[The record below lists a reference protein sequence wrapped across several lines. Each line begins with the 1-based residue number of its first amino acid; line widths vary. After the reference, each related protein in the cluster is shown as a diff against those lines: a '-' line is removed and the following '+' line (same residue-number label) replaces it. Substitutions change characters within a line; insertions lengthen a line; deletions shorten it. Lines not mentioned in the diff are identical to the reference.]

1 MPGIPCR
8 TYIGGQLVSAA
19 CEAHTDAQQPTCSWP
34 AAHPAAVQGVVEA
47 RDVDQPHCQADAG
60 DDLARSSRPPH
71 QGPEADCSRR
81 HGKHKTLCRRDES
94 CRRKAGTAKL
104 IQDNRRAW
112 GSACAWATPGHCQG
126 HAPWTGTG
134 QSPPASASAA
144 SAPPP
149 SRPSRPCTVRLG
161 GELTLP
167 YPTLPMSRAHRG
179 RMQGL
184 RCKGRQPGDTRTK
197 EAPALR
203 RHQSWQPGMGS
214 IVASA
219 ACTMSA
225 VAGAP
230 DLPDR
235 GVCPRAHHHGPRLA
249 SSDDR
254 PLLRHTRRG
263 VLPASRVSRVPHAV
277 SVLTRGQAVLA
288 CKAAMRYKHHALQ
301 HRRHQAPQDDALAC
315 MCKHSTPACA
325 NTPDQHVQTLQPA
338 CRTQEAAGR
347 AEKSRQVLSWYTA
360 FCAVTTSVN
369 LATLPLSPVRM
380 DCARPSKR
388 SWVF

>member
-1 MPGIPCR
+1 M
-8 TYIGGQLVSAA
+8 GQCMRVGDAGALSGTRALDRNWPKSSSFCFSGVSSSTVSAIA
-19 CEAHTDAQQPTCSWP
+19 SLHSASGWGANLTLPNPAHVT
-34 AAHPAAVQGVVEA
+34 
-47 RDVDQPHCQADAG
+47 
-60 DDLARSSRPPH
+60 RSSRTDARLALQRAAARGYTH
-71 QGPEADCSRR
+71 Q
-81 HGKHKTLCRRDES
+81 
-94 CRRKAGTAKL
+94 
-104 IQDNRRAW
+104 
-112 GSACAWATPGHCQG
+112 GSACVT
-126 HAPWTGTG
+126 
-134 QSPPASASAA
+134 
-144 SAPPP
+144 PPP
-149 SRPSRPCTVRLG
+149 
-161 GELTLP
+161 EL
-167 YPTLPMSRAHRG
+167 A
-179 RMQGL
+179 
-184 RCKGRQPGDTRTK
+184 
-197 EAPALR
+197 A
-203 RHQSWQPGMGS
+203 RHGFDCCQRNML
-214 IVASA
+214 
-219 ACTMSA
+219 MSA

-235 GVCPRAHHHGPRLA
+235 GVCPRTHHHGPRLA

>member
-1 MPGIPCR
+1 MPDRCQAYPAER
-8 TYIGGQLVSAA
+8 TTGRRPTCQCSVRGAHRCTAA
-19 CEAHTDAQQPTCSWP
+19 TCSWP
-34 AAHPAAVQGVVEA
+34 AAHPAAMQGVVEA

-81 HGKHKTLCRRDES
+81 HGKHKPLCRRDES

-112 GSACAWATPGHCQG
+112 GSACAWATPRHGQG

-184 RCKGRQPGDTRTK
+184 RCKGRQPGIHAPRKCLRYAATR
-197 EAPALR
+197 A
-203 RHQSWQPGMGS
+203 GS
-214 IVASA
+214 QAWV
-219 ACTMSA
+219 
-225 VAGAP
+225 
-230 DLPDR
+230 
-235 GVCPRAHHHGPRLA
+235 RL
-249 SSDDR
+249 
-254 PLLRHTRRG
+254 
-263 VLPASRVSRVPHAV
+263 LPAQHADVSGRW
-277 SVLTRGQAVLA
+277 
-288 CKAAMRYKHHALQ
+288 
-301 HRRHQAPQDDALAC
+301 
-315 MCKHSTPACA
+315 
-325 NTPDQHVQTLQPA
+325 
-338 CRTQEAAGR
+338 RT
-347 AEKSRQVLSWYTA
+347 
-360 FCAVTTSVN
+360 
-369 LATLPLSPVRM
+369 
-380 DCARPSKR
+380 
-388 SWVF
+388 